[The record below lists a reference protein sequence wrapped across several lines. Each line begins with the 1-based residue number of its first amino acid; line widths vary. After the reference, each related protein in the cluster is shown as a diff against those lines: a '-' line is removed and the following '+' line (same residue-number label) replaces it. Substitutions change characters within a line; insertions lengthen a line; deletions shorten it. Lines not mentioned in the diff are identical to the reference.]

1 MKAMENKLEPK
12 TLKGFKDYFAEDVIV
27 REYIRDS
34 FKNIA
39 QKYGYE
45 PLETPALE
53 YAEFVLGQ
61 SGKEAEKLYY
71 RFKDQGDRDVMLKY
85 ELMISMCRAV
95 SQNFNNLPIPY
106 KRYQIQNVWRADNV
120 QRGRLREFTQMDIDT
135 IGSSSLICDA
145 EVLEIGLR
153 FMKNLG
159 FEKYIARISSRKIL
173 GGVLQ
178 ALDIPT
184 ELFEGFYISVDKI
197 KKIGEEGVRNELVE
211 LRGIPADKVDQ
222 IMEILRIKD
231 IEELNKVIGKTESGS
246 KGIEEVRQIL
256 KMLSN
261 TDLSK
266 DNYIFDITLA
276 RGLASY
282 TGPVWE
288 FEVVDDNIGSL
299 GGGGRYDKAISKYI
313 GKEVPATG
321 TSFGLERLQ
330 QIIKERN
337 MLNIDS
343 TSIKVLVINI
353 DEKYLDYSMNI
364 AKSLRDNNINTM
376 MYPDSQKLGNI
387 FKYADKKNI
396 PWVIVIGENEVNANS
411 IQLKNMSN
419 KEQFRLTV
427 EEGIKKIL
435 KK

>member
-1 MKAMENKLEPK
+1 MENKLEPK

>member
-1 MKAMENKLEPK
+1 MENKLEPK

-411 IQLKNMSN
+411 IKLKNMSN
-419 KEQFRLTV
+419 KEQFSLTV